1 MLQVTTVT
9 PGLSLLVFAGLAGGF
24 HHLVVVLV
32 DVGEFHGGLEGV
44 GPKADRVLLL
54 IQGGGAGEAAQH
66 RDGVLYPNQ
75 INITT

>member
-9 PGLSLLVFAGLAGGF
+9 PGLSLLVFARLAGGF

-44 GPKADRVLLL
+44 GPETDRVLLL

-66 RDGVLYPNQ
+66 RDGVLYPKQ